1 MTKKPQIAIAVWFGL
16 AGLFAA
22 LAWQTSPETDS
33 SGEIFIPNASDRPTV
48 PVSIV
53 RSAKENDAVA
63 FVGPLPPAKP
73 HNTDSSPPT
82 AVSRPSSDH
91 WAFQPLHRRSLNSE
105 HAQPHPIDELLLTR
119 NDAISRR
126 VHLLPIA
133 DARTLMRRLYFDT
146 LGLPPT
152 YNEVQAFNNGETTW
166 NEVVNDVLSRPQFG
180 ERWARHWLDVAH
192 YADSNGY
199 EYDEVRWNAFP
210 YRDWIIQA
218 INDDLPFDKFVRWQI
233 AGDELLADKN
243 SEQSVDAMTATGF
256 LTAGPHNTFFPQEIE
271 RYDELDDI
279 VNTIGQAFL
288 GLSIGCARCHDHKTE
303 PISQVEYYRLVAAFQ
318 STSRA
323 DRYLTPDAGA
333 SYLVETADLRA
344 AEDRARELLEI
355 AARDIKIDELDEDQ
369 FSEQDKEL
377 LKAEIDPS
385 DEHQAELLRDAG
397 TRLRVYAA
405 DTEDIEPRDEHLE
418 EYTELV
424 QAIDELSRQAPA
436 APETTLAIQG
446 SEVAPCWLLEGGDV
460 EWKGDKVTPG
470 FLSCVGHAS
479 QQPHA
484 WRSWD
489 RSTEHPNDAK
499 PRSALAH
506 WLTDVHD
513 GAGVLVARVAINRV
527 WQHYFGQGL
536 VNTPNNFGHSGD
548 RTEHEELIDFLASEL
563 VDHDWSMKHI
573 HRLIVTSHTYRQTI
587 DTDVSTNPESLFAS
601 HRGTAVSAV
610 RTTSEV
616 DEVKDVDQAKAH
628 TFLVATY
635 ESPKPST
642 PVYPLSPR
650 RLDAEAVR
658 DAVYAVSGQLNLDLY
673 GPSIQPP
680 IPNAAVFKAGEQDG
694 DTWPRDAIDGPENWR
709 RSLYIQHRRSN
720 PVPLLSL
727 LGKPEA
733 GVSCSARPTSVV
745 PTQTLALWNE
755 PWLYR
760 QATDLAHDIA
770 ENAEQPIE
778 SAFKRI
784 LQRAP
789 TAREQLSAE
798 SLVAETNL
806 TTLTHALMLSNEFL
820 YVD

>member
-1 MTKKPQIAIAVWFGL
+1 MTKKPPIAIAVWFGL

-22 LAWQTSPETDS
+22 LAWQNGREADS
-33 SGEIFIPNASDRPTV
+33 NGGVFTPNRSAGATF
-48 PVSIV
+48 PVSIDRATQRIDA
-53 RSAKENDAVA
+53 RS
-63 FVGPLPPAKP
+63 FVGPTRPLEADHVPST
-73 HNTDSSPPT
+73 TDSRPP
-82 AVSRPSSDH
+82 SDH
-91 WAFQPLHRRSLNSE
+91 WAFQPLVSPSFNSKQAQHPVDALLFTRSDSVSS
-105 HAQPHPIDELLLTR
+105 P
-119 NDAISRR
+119 S
-126 VHLLPIA
+126 HLLPIA
-133 DARTLMRRLYFDT
+133 DARTLMRRLSFDT
-146 LGLPPT
+146 VGLPPT
-152 YNEVQAFNNGETTW
+152 YDEIQALKNGETAWT
-166 NEVVNDVLSRPQFG
+166 EVVDDVLSRPQFG
-180 ERWARHWLDVAH
+180 ERWARHWLDVAR

-199 EYDEVRWNAFP
+199 EYDEVRWNAYP
-210 YRDWIIQA
+210 YRDWVIRA
-218 INDDLPFDKFVRWQI
+218 INEDLPFDDFVRWQI
-233 AGDELLADKN
+233 AGDELLADEN
-243 SEQSVDAMTATGF
+243 SERSADALTATGF

-279 VNTIGQAFL
+279 VNTIGQTFL
-288 GLSIGCARCHDHKTE
+288 GLSVGCARCHDHKTE
-303 PISQVEYYRLVAAFQ
+303 PISQVEYYRLIAAFQ

-333 SYLVETADLRA
+333 NYLAETADLRA
-344 AEDRARELLEI
+344 AEDRAREFLEV
-355 AARDIKIDELDEDQ
+355 AARDVKIDELDEDQ

-385 DEHQAELLRDAG
+385 NEYQAELLRDAG

-405 DTEDIEPRDEHLE
+405 DTEDIEPRDEHLD

-424 QAIDELSRQAPA
+424 DSIDELSLQAPA

-460 EWKGDKVTPG
+460 EWKGDKITPG

-479 QQPHA
+479 RQPHA

-489 RSTEHPNDAK
+489 RSTENPNNVK
-499 PRSALAH
+499 PRSALAQ

-513 GAGVLVARVAINRV
+513 GAGALVARVAVNRI
-527 WQHYFGQGL
+527 WQHYFGHGL

-548 RTEHEELIDFLASEL
+548 RTQHEELIGFLASEL

-573 HRLIVTSHTYRQTI
+573 HRLIVTSHTYRQT
-587 DTDVSTNPESLFAS
+587 TNTNRSINPNSLLAS
-601 HRGTAVSAV
+601 HHATAVSAV
-610 RTTSEV
+610 PATNEV
-616 DEVKDVDQAKAH
+616 DEIKDVDQPKAH
-628 TFLVATY
+628 TFLVASY
-635 ESPKPST
+635 ESRQPSI
-642 PVYPLSPR
+642 PIYPLSPR

-658 DAVYAVSGQLNLDLY
+658 DAIYAVSGQLNLDLY
-673 GPSIQPP
+673 GPPIQPP

-694 DTWPRDAIDGPENWR
+694 DTWPSDAIDGPENWR

-720 PVPLLSL
+720 PVPLLAL

-733 GVSCSARPTSVV
+733 GVSCSARPTAVV

-760 QATDLAHDIA
+760 QASDLAGDLVSTTT
-770 ENAEQPIE
+770 QPIQ
-778 SAFKRI
+778 AAYKRI

-789 TAREQLSAE
+789 TAREYISAE